1 MFTQAVPS
9 IIQAIGTTLPN
20 QTVKSLT
27 QALGNCVQP
36 LTHRGSL
43 NIQPNVLGNRRGVY
57 TGQNW
62 SSSKYADILPNAG
75 SEAFAD
81 IPGYKAGD
89 WNSVNYDGSQFYFP
103 TDNYFNSSNFYGGD
117 TTNIGGDTNFQ
128 NINTQNMTVHN
139 LTVTGGTNQ
148 AGLDGEDGATGEPG
162 PPGDPGSVEPISPPG
177 GGGQGQFGYP
187 SETVQ
192 FVTGLRPGGS
202 RMRVIKIKTTPGS
215 VEVVTGATFDAESC
229 SVQLSTTTINYISEV
244 KLEVGGVEA
253 ASVAIREM
261 YPPIPQFTSKTF
273 LKPNR

>member
-1 MFTQAVPS
+1 
-9 IIQAIGTTLPN
+9 
-20 QTVKSLT
+20 LT

-57 TGQNW
+57 TGKNW
-62 SSSKYADILPNAG
+62 SSSKYADILPTAG

-81 IPGYKAGD
+81 IPGYRAGD

-103 TDNYFNSSNFYGGD
+103 TDNHFNTSNFYGGD

-139 LTVTGGTNQ
+139 LTVTGGTS
-148 AGLDGEDGATGEPG
+148 GGGVDGRDGDRGEPG

-177 GGGQGQFGYP
+177 GGGQGQLGYP
-187 SETVQ
+187 SETVR
-192 FVTGLRPGGS
+192 FVTGLKPGGS
-202 RMRVIKIKTTPGS
+202 GNPRVIKIKSTTSS

-229 SVQLSTTTINYISEV
+229 SIQLATTTIDYVSEV
-244 KLEVGGVEA
+244 NFEVSGRT
-253 ASVAIREM
+253 ASTFTIKENF
-261 YPPIPQFTSKTF
+261 PPIPQFTSKTF